1 MVKVKYQDEL
11 MTKRIILSNYLS
23 TSAGK
28 KADPQTRVTANMN
41 VKPITVS
48 YTEENPMGNRP

>member
-1 MVKVKYQDEL
+1 MKVKYQDEL